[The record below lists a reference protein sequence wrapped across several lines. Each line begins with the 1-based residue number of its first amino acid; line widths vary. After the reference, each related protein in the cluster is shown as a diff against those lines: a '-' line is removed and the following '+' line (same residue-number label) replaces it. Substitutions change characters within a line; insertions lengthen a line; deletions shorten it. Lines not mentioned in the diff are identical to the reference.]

1 MIKNRNRK
9 SKQLGKHPLL
19 VPISFFYIL
28 SSVFS
33 IKNMIDGRQHQISTK
48 IFVPLSIPSPHHPTP
63 SCAHTP
69 FSPIAS
75 HHFHSR
81 ENYIKEKP
89 KWKRWKKRWQFPVSL
104 SCGEIYKL
112 VRRRILSPVFI
123 SALLARN

>member
-9 SKQLGKHPLL
+9 SKKLGKHPLL
-19 VPISFFYIL
+19 VPISFLYIL

-48 IFVPLSIPSPHHPTP
+48 KKYSFPFRFPPTP

-89 KWKRWKKRWQFPVSL
+89 KWKRWKKGLQFPVSL

>member
-9 SKQLGKHPLL
+9 SKKLGKHPLL

-48 IFVPLSIPSPHHPTP
+48 KNIRSPFDSPPPPTP

-81 ENYIKEKP
+81 ENYKKEKP
-89 KWKRWKKRWQFPVSL
+89 KWKRWKKGLQFPVSL